1 MNYQLPYSAEELIK
15 RAYETLSL
23 REKKKNKFVQ
33 PEIIVKDRKTF
44 IINFE
49 NFCKSINRETIF
61 VKTYIDKQTQFTS
74 SLITNDTQLKI
85 DTSLKIPHLKNIIT
99 IFIKM
104 YILCPECKSSD
115 TTLIRK
121 NRKTFTSCGTC
132 KSEKILN
139 IFS

>member
-1 MNYQLPYSAEELIK
+1 MDYQLPYSTEELIK
-15 RAYETLSL
+15 RAYESLSS
-23 REKKKNKFVQ
+23 REKKKNKFIQ

-44 IINFE
+44 ITNFDI
-49 NFCKSINRETIF
+49 FCKSINRENNF
-61 VKTYIDKQTQFTS
+61 VKMYIDKETQFAS
-74 SLITNDTQLKI
+74 SLINNDTQLKI
-85 DTSLKIPHLKNIIT
+85 DTSLKIPHLKNILT

-115 TTLIRK
+115 TILIRK

-139 IFS
+139 IFT